1 MEKTSMMLLF
11 DLDGTLT
18 CSHPGILL
26 CVQRALEEM
35 GKPLPPQEEMR
46 RFVGPPL
53 GDSFRLLAGLSETE
67 CEEAVRRYRVHYEK
81 EGALMNAPYEG
92 IIPMLHRLRQEGLCL
107 GVATSKPSRFTGRIL
122 DHFALTDLFDGVFC
136 GDEDLHPLTKGQIIE
151 KAMEAMGTMPSQTLM
166 VGDTLF
172 DARGAREAC
181 VPFVG
186 VLYGYGTRAEMEQEG
201 ATVFARSVAELQDAL
216 LEMAK

>member
-92 IIPMLHRLRQEGLCL
+92 IIPMLHRLRQEGL
-107 GVATSKPSRFTGRIL
+107 
-122 DHFALTDLFDGVFC
+122 
-136 GDEDLHPLTKGQIIE
+136 
-151 KAMEAMGTMPSQTLM
+151 
-166 VGDTLF
+166 
-172 DARGAREAC
+172 
-181 VPFVG
+181 
-186 VLYGYGTRAEMEQEG
+186 
-201 ATVFARSVAELQDAL
+201 
-216 LEMAK
+216 

>member
-1 MEKTSMMLLF
+1 
-11 DLDGTLT
+11 
-18 CSHPGILL
+18 
-26 CVQRALEEM
+26 M
-35 GKPLPPQEEMR
+35 G
-46 RFVGPPL
+46 V
-53 GDSFRLLAGLSETE
+53 D
-67 CEEAVRRYRVHYEK
+67 
-81 EGALMNAPYEG
+81 
-92 IIPMLHRLRQEGLCL
+92 
-107 GVATSKPSRFTGRIL
+107 TSKPSRFTGRIL

-172 DARGAREAC
+172 DARGAREAG